1 MENSRLLEI
10 LSGLFLEDD
19 DLDRAYFKT
28 VRIVRRLNDKGV
40 EINMEEVQR
49 RAYECEEAEK

>member
-10 LSGLFLEDD
+10 LSRLFLEEY

-28 VRIVRRLNDKGV
+28 IRIVRRLNNKGI

-49 RAYECEEAEK
+49 KAYECEEVEK